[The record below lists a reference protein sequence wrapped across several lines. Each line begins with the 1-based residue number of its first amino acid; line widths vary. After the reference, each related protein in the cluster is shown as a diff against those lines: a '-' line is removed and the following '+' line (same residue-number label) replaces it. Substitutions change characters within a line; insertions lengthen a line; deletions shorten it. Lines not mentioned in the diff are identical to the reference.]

1 MPIIQEKIKKIR
13 KHYWWYKHERKIR
26 DTFSHFFHKEATGGI
41 LLFFATVIA
50 LVLANFPQLFNL
62 NAVWEKEFAISIGD
76 FVQKMSLRD
85 WINDGL
91 MMIFFFVVSLEIK
104 REIMVGELSSLK
116 KSSLPIAAA
125 AGGMIMPA
133 LIFFIFNI
141 DSPETVRGWGIP
153 TATDIAFAI
162 GVLSILGKRVP
173 VSMKIFLTALAIAD
187 DLGAI
192 MVIAIFYPT
201 HAINFD
207 MLLIIA
213 IVMSIILILN
223 SLQIRHTFLYLV
235 TGIILWF
242 LVLESGIHATVSGI
256 LLTMLIPARTRISGT
271 KFYAHTNFLVRKF
284 RKNYVENKNIL
295 ASQECLDVVNAM
307 RSEISKVSS
316 PVQKY
321 ESALHGF
328 SMYVIMPLFA
338 LANAGV
344 VISFNEFNI
353 FSEVSLGIISGL
365 IIGKPV
371 GIFLF
376 SFIMI
381 KSGMSKFANGMNY
394 KLLFNA
400 GIFAGIGFTM
410 SMFVSNL
417 AFGHQGYVD
426 TAKIAIFIASL
437 LAGISGI
444 LISFAINIKKSKV
457 HKKNNMDM

>member
-1 MPIIQEKIKKIR
+1 MPNIQEQIRKIR
-13 KHYWWYKHERKIR
+13 KHYWLYKRERNIR

-50 LVLANFPQLFNL
+50 LVFANFPCFFDL
-62 NAVWEKEFAISIGD
+62 NALWEKELAISIGS

-125 AGGMIMPA
+125 IGGMIMPA
-133 LIFFIFNI
+133 LIYSIFN
-141 DSPETVRGWGIP
+141 SNSSETISGWGIP

-162 GVLSILGKRVP
+162 GILSILGKRVP

-192 MVIAIFYPT
+192 IVIAIFYPT
-201 HAINFD
+201 HSINLD
-207 MLLIIA
+207 MLMIIA
-213 IVMSIILILN
+213 IVMAVILILN
-223 SLQIRHTFLYLV
+223 SLQIRHTFLYFITGLV
-235 TGIILWF
+235 LWF
-242 LVLESGIHATVSGI
+242 LVLQSGIHATVSGI
-256 LLTMLIPARTRISGT
+256 LLTLLIPTRTRISGT

-284 RKNYVENKNIL
+284 RKNYVENKTIL
-295 ASQECLDVVNAM
+295 ANQECLDVINAM
-307 RSEISKVSS
+307 RSEIAKASS
-316 PVQKY
+316 PLQKF
-321 ESALHGF
+321 EFALHGF
-328 SMYVIMPLFA
+328 SMYVIMPVFA

-344 VISFNEFNI
+344 VINFNEFNI
-353 FSEVSLGIISGL
+353 ISEASLGIIFGL

-381 KSGMSKFANGMNY
+381 KSGMSKFSDGMNY
-394 KLLFNA
+394 RLLLNA

-417 AFGHQGYVD
+417 AFDNQTYTD
-426 TAKIAIFIASL
+426 TAKIAIFISSL
-437 LAGISGI
+437 LAGILGI
-444 LISFAINIKKSKV
+444 AATLSTKKRR
-457 HKKNNMDM
+457 

>member
-1 MPIIQEKIKKIR
+1 MPNIDKQIKKIR
-13 KHYWWYKHERKIR
+13 KYYWLYKRERKIR
-26 DTFSHFFHKEATGGI
+26 DTFSQFFHKEATGGI

-50 LVLANFPQLFNL
+50 LVSANFPQFFNL
-62 NAVWEKEFAISIGD
+62 NVIWEKELAISIGD
-76 FVQKMSLRD
+76 FVQKMSLRH

-125 AGGMIMPA
+125 IGGMIVPA
-133 LIFFIFNI
+133 LIFCAFNI
-141 DSPETVRGWGIP
+141 NSPATDRGWGIP

-173 VSMKIFLTALAIAD
+173 MSMKIFLTALAIAD

-192 MVIAIFYPT
+192 LVIAFFYPA
-201 HAINFD
+201 HAINLNI
-207 MLLIIA
+207 MLIA
-213 IVMSIILILN
+213 ATVMAIILVLN
-223 SLQIRHTFLYLV
+223 SLQIRHTFLYLI
-235 TGIILWF
+235 TGFVLWF
-242 LVLESGIHATVSGI
+242 LVLQSGIHATVAGI
-256 LLTMLIPARTRISGT
+256 LLTVIIPTRTRISGT

-284 RKNYVENKNIL
+284 RTHYIENKNIL
-295 ASQECLDVVNAM
+295 ANKECLDVINAM
-307 RSEISKVSS
+307 RSEIAKASS
-316 PVQKY
+316 PMQKF
-321 ESALHGF
+321 ESSLHGF
-328 SMYVIMPLFA
+328 SMYFIMPLFA

-344 VISFNEFNI
+344 VVNFNEFNF
-353 FSEVSLGIISGL
+353 FSEVSLGIACGL

-381 KSGMSKFANGMNY
+381 KSGLSKFSDGMNY
-394 KLLFNA
+394 RLLFNA

-417 AFGHQGYVD
+417 AFDCPIYTN
-426 TAKIAIFIASL
+426 TAKIAIFISSL
-437 LAGISGI
+437 IAGILGI
-444 LISFAINIKKSKV
+444 AAITATKTRK
-457 HKKNNMDM
+457 